1 MNATNAEAKDKL
13 ILLVDDDEDF
23 LLQTRMAL
31 EAAGYKVA
39 TAGGSKEAEQFLA
52 EKRPDVVVCDLMM
65 EYMDA
70 GFVLCHHVK
79 KRDATIP
86 VILVTAVTSE
96 TGMEFEASGEERS
109 WIKADAVLTKPVR
122 AEQLKRE
129 IGRLLE

>member
-1 MNATNAEAKDKL
+1 MNAEAKDKL

-39 TAGGSKEAEQFLA
+39 PRSSMKDAEQFIV
-52 EKRPDVVVCDLMM
+52 EKRPDMVIADLMM
-65 EYMDA
+65 EHMDA
-70 GFVLCHHVK
+70 GFVLCQHIK

-96 TGMEFEASGEERS
+96 TGMEFEAGGPRS
-109 WIKADAVLTKPVR
+109 WIKADAILAKPVR

-129 IGRLLE
+129 INRLLEA

>member
-1 MNATNAEAKDKL
+1 MNAEAKDKL

-39 TAGGSKEAEQFLA
+39 PMPGMKEAEQFLT
-52 EKRPDVVVCDLMM
+52 EQRPDLVISDLMM
-65 EYMDA
+65 EHMDA

-79 KRDATIP
+79 KRDPTIP

-96 TGMEFEASGEERS
+96 TGMEFEANGDERS
-109 WIKADAVLTKPVR
+109 WIKADALLAKPVR
-122 AEQLKRE
+122 IEQLKRE
-129 IGRLLE
+129 INRLLEG